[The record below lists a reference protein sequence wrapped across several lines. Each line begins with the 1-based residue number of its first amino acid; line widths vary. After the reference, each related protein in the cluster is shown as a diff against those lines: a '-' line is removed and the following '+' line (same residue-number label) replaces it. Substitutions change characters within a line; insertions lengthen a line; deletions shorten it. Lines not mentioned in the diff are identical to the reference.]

1 MNRYIRINL
10 ILFRNS
16 IIRDLKINGYIISS
30 VLFQIF
36 DIVFSILFFD
46 IIFSN
51 VQELGGWNFYQAL
64 FLYAFAKL
72 IIVVSTIWTK
82 RGVQSIGK
90 DLIRMGDLDFYLTK
104 PVNPMVLVS
113 ISKPQVYEFLNL
125 FFIVPLLLYSALKS
139 GISIGYLN
147 IIWFVLL
154 FAVAQALYYFIS
166 VLTVLPAFWFIR
178 LWSLTDILN
187 RLSQFMRYPVNI
199 FPLYLKFLLMVLV
212 PILSVSFIPVNA
224 LFYPPKTLYIVFIL
238 VLTAIFGL
246 ITTKIWKAGLK
257 HYGSASS

>member
-1 MNRYIRINL
+1 MKRYIRINL

-30 VLFQIF
+30 VLFQLF

-51 VQELGGWNFYQAL
+51 VQELGGWNFHQAL

-82 RGVQSIGK
+82 RGVQSIGRE
-90 DLIRMGDLDFYLTK
+90 LVRMGDLDFYLTK

-113 ISKPQVYEFLNL
+113 ISKPHVYEFLNL
-125 FFIVPLLLYSALKS
+125 FFIIPLMLYAALKS
-139 GISIGYLN
+139 GINIGYMN
-147 IIWFVLL
+147 VIWFVIL
-154 FAVAQALYYFIS
+154 FVMAQLLYYFIQI
-166 VLTVLPAFWFIR
+166 LTVVPAFWFIR
-178 LWSLTDILN
+178 LWSLQDILG

-199 FPLYLKFLLMVLV
+199 FPFYLKFLLMVLV
-212 PILSVSFIPVNA
+212 PILSVSYIPVSA
-224 LFYPPKTLYIVFIL
+224 LFYPPKTLYIIAMVA
-238 VLTAIFGL
+238 LTLAFGF
-246 ITTKIWKAGLK
+246 ITTRLWKLGLK